1 VISSLKF
8 VSSSHDSTLFV
19 KCTNAS
25 HIIMSLY
32 VDDKI
37 IIGDNIGGISVFKTN
52 LAKQFEMKDLG
63 YQR

>member
-1 VISSLKF
+1 
-8 VSSSHDSTLFV
+8 
-19 KCTNAS
+19 
-25 HIIMSLY
+25 MSLY

-37 IIGDNIGGISVFKTN
+37 IIGDNICGISVFKTN

>member
-1 VISSLKF
+1 VISSLEF

-25 HIIMSLY
+25 HIIMSSY

-37 IIGDNIGGISVFKTN
+37 IIGDNIDGTSVFKTN

-63 YQR
+63 YQQ